1 MVELIHSKRSSR
13 QQDFSGSLLT
23 PLLQVHSVSSGTFSG
38 RKQFL
43 SPHIFLLTIF
53 DIKHKHK
60 PFWTLHQFRYISDGQ
75 GGKKRFREELIDQF
89 ILMFDM
95 ELENLWTRS
104 KLLLKIYFDCP
115 IAIFAIIKS
124 NFQHV
129 MLYNA
134 QCPVCSVQCPPLL
147 TRGQRLNREV
157 SFNQDL

>member
-1 MVELIHSKRSSR
+1 MVELTHSKRSS
-13 QQDFSGSLLT
+13 QEQDFSGSLLT
-23 PLLQVHSVSSGTFSG
+23 LLSQVHSVSSSVVGNSFSV
-38 RKQFL
+38 RT
-43 SPHIFLLTIF
+43 FLLTIF

-60 PFWTLHQFRYISDGQ
+60 PFWTLQYRYISDGQ
-75 GGKKRFREELIDQF
+75 GGKKRVREELIDQF

-129 MLYNA
+129 MLYNV
-134 QCPVCSVQCPPLL
+134 QCPVCSVPLC
-147 TRGQRLNREV
+147 
-157 SFNQDL
+157 